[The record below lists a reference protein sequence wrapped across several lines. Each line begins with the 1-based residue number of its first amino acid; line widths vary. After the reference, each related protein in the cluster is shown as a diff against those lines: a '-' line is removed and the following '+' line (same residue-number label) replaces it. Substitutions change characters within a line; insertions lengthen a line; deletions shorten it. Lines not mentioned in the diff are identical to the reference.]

1 MNVHQVEKIVT
12 ALDRAGLLTDKQK
25 AGDVLHEAFQ
35 NEIHIVWSV
44 GDVQTVAPKLTD
56 EEARE
61 ILREVERHHDAEIG
75 VNWDVLREHAGSD
88 EEDEE

>member
-1 MNVHQVEKIVT
+1 MNCHQIEKIVT

-35 NEIHIVWSV
+35 HEIHIVWSV
-44 GDVQTVAPKLTD
+44 GDVQTVASNLTD
-56 EEARE
+56 DEARE

-75 VNWDVLREHAGSD
+75 VNWDVLREHASSD